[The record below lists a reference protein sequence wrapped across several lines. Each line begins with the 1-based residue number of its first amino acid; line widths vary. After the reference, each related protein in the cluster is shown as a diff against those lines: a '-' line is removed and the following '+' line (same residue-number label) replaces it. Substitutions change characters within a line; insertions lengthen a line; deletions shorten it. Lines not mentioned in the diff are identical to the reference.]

1 MLSLIYLFFFLSSLS
16 DFRTFCKGK
25 ILYMLWDI
33 GKSEQSPTLTGGCP
47 KHSPVPP
54 TLAGAE
60 PWRHP
65 SILFEQPLGFAV
77 ILEQVEGN
85 GFPQTVLLSEVS
97 NSVLTAANI

>member
-1 MLSLIYLFFFLSSLS
+1 
-16 DFRTFCKGK
+16 
-25 ILYMLWDI
+25 MLWDI
-33 GKSEQSPTLTGGCP
+33 GKSEQRPALTGGCP

-65 SILFEQPLGFAV
+65 SILLEQPLGFAV
-77 ILEQVEGN
+77 ILEQVGGD